1 MVRKKSGE
9 NDTKQQKDNAK
20 VDTAPTGSQKR
31 TLLNM
36 ARKKNGEIDRQEPKG
51 NAKIDA
57 ATTSD
62 ISSDDA
68 SISRADDEQKTL
80 MNDKETDANELK
92 NDVDVDAAP
101 LSDAPS
107 NAPLDVMLSK
117 IGYNRQT
124 LKEDLRFL
132 CIFLS
137 IFVFVRFFVY
147 DYFIIPSSSMYPTL
161 LIGDMPLVEK
171 WQYGYSKHSI
181 WFSPP
186 LFEGRIMC
194 NRLPER
200 GEVIVFK
207 APEDNDTNVIKRVI
221 AVPGDK
227 ISVTD
232 GIICVNGE
240 KAKLKYIET
249 KTYYDTN
256 QRTYHDLDLFE
267 EKLPLSDAPIHTV
280 AYYGPQKGSLP
291 NHFPEYTVQKGEYFV
306 MGDNRDFSKDS
317 RCGLG
322 RVPVA
327 NLMGRA
333 IRKIYSIDN
342 GVKLWE
348 FWLWLQNIRYS
359 RILKEII

>member
-9 NDTKQQKDNAK
+9 NDKKKQKDDAK
-20 VDTAPTGSQKR
+20 VDTAPTDSQKR

-36 ARKKNGEIDRQEPKG
+36 ARKKDGKIDTKESKG
-51 NAKIDA
+51 NVKVDVAPTNDA
-57 ATTSD
+57 PS
-62 ISSDDA
+62 
-68 SISRADDEQKTL
+68 DDEQETP
-80 MNDKETDANELK
+80 MNGNETDAKELK

-101 LSDAPS
+101 LSDAPAS

-117 IGYNRQT
+117 IGYNRKT
-124 LKEDLRFL
+124 LKEDIRFL

-240 KAKLKYIET
+240 KAQLKYIET

-280 AYYGPQKGSLP
+280 AYYGQQKGSLP

-322 RVPVA
+322 MVPVA

-333 IRKIYSIDN
+333 VRKIYSIDN